1 MSHQE
6 LIASLRKGAE
16 EKIKAIREES
26 RAGIEII
33 RAKASE
39 EIKEKRDEYR
49 RKEVKAVLEHERNT
63 ISEAEREGAL
73 LRLSAEKTMAD
84 RLRSLSLMNLHKLR
98 DERYPSLFLS
108 LVKELPPCE
117 WEKVKVNAEDIN
129 IARENFPDAEIIPDD
144 SITGGLEVLAEAGAI
159 HIINTLEKRVE
170 NIFGDLLPLMVKEIY
185 KEI

>member
-16 EKIKAIREES
+16 EKIQAIRDES
-26 RAGIEII
+26 RAEIERV

-39 EIKEKRDEYR
+39 EIEKKRDEYR
-49 RKEVKAVLEHERNT
+49 RKQVKAVLEHERNI
-63 ISEAEREGAL
+63 ISEAERQGAL
-73 LRLSAEKTMAD
+73 LRLSAEKTLAG
-84 RLRSLSLMNLHKLR
+84 RLLSLALTNLHKLR

-108 LVKELPPCE
+108 LVKELPPCK
-117 WEKVKVNAEDIN
+117 WEKVKVNAKDIN

-144 SITGGLEVLAEAGAI
+144 SITDGLEVLAEDGAI
-159 HIINTLEKRVE
+159 HIINTFKKRVE
-170 NIFGDLLPLMVKEIY
+170 NAFGDLLPLMVKEIY